1 MMLILEKADM
11 NNASENNNPLDSI
24 WLGPAV
30 ALGMLVIMFVG
41 IVIVGTSFDSQSS
54 PKEGVGEE
62 RFSFVREERFGH
74 STFSLYKDRLSG
86 YCWGKVP
93 TSGSIF
99 GPIPCE

>member
-1 MMLILEKADM
+1 MSDKLENNNHLDSMWLGSAVGLGMLILM
-11 NNASENNNPLDSI
+11 I
-24 WLGPAV
+24 V
-30 ALGMLVIMFVG
+30 ALPPMAW
-41 IVIVGTSFDSQSS
+41 TQ
-54 PKEGVGEE
+54 PKEETGEE

-86 YCWGKVP
+86 HCWGKVP

>member
-1 MMLILEKADM
+1 M

-30 ALGMLVIMFVG
+30 GLGMFIFM
-41 IVIVGTSFDSQSS
+41 IVGLPLMAWTQ
-54 PKEGVGEE
+54 PKEEMGEE

-86 YCWGKVP
+86 HCWGKVP

-99 GPIPCE
+99 GPIPCGQPE